1 MNYIK
6 NEKGAINTIGVLAYL
21 PLIIYMIVYIIMGGL
36 FLVEKNELSTIV
48 NKKLDRAIIEGQFK
62 IELKDEL
69 INELDSKGFKK
80 EKLDITITPDA
91 AADNNN
97 DTYTS
102 RGNEISITV
111 IYKETHTFYYLN
123 FGIGEESTFYPKKRV
138 TGMSEKW

>member
-6 NEKGAINTIGVLAYL
+6 NEKGAINTIEVLAYL

-36 FLVEKNELSTIV
+36 FLVEKNELSAIV

-111 IYKETHTFYYLN
+111 IYK
-123 FGIGEESTFYPKKRV
+123 
-138 TGMSEKW
+138 